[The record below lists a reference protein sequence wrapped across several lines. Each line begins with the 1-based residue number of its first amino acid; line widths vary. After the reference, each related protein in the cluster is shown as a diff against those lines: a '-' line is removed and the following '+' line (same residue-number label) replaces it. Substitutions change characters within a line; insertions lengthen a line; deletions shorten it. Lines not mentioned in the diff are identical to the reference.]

1 MPLVKVFAR
10 RALRCVAADLHQP
23 LCRIWK
29 VPTDVLKVLVFPAV
43 DQSVVPGEDVY
54 VDLRAKAKP
63 DRTKEVVQQA
73 IKQTS
78 NLFYEFGHSA
88 NIRVE
93 LYDPSLQSAFYKAP
107 HEKMREDLELAD
119 MSDAQLDRLFRDMDT
134 NNTGLIDAHKLKVAL
149 DKHGLRLSDE
159 SIKAV
164 ISAADEKGD
173 GVISPYE
180 FMQMSRGTCVPTDAE
195 HRIGGKRVIGRN

>member
-119 MSDAQLDRLFRDMDT
+119 MSDAQLDRLFRDMD
-134 NNTGLIDAHKLKVAL
+134 
-149 DKHGLRLSDE
+149 KHGLRLSDE

-180 FMQMSRGTCVPTDAE
+180 FMQVSRGTCVPTDAE